1 MGDRQRVCIVITV
14 FLPRSEFSPLPAWAV
29 IGRSWIGARHTWPI
43 YYAPQRDAAT
53 IMSDS
58 TRAALSSTVKV
69 QLDEAAR
76 LFALKKYEETA
87 DLLASALE
95 ELYVAY

>member
-1 MGDRQRVCIVITV
+1 
-14 FLPRSEFSPLPAWAV
+14 
-29 IGRSWIGARHTWPI
+29 
-43 YYAPQRDAAT
+43 
-53 IMSDS
+53 MSDS